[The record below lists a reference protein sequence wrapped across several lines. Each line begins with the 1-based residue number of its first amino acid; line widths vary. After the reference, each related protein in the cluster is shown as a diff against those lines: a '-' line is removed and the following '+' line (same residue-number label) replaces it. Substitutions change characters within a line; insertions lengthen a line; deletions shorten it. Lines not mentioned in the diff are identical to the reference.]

1 LRRSLTSLVAIA
13 LLALAILPSAAD
25 AYIYWGDTGGKIDR
39 TNLDGTAVNQSFIRR
54 GYAEGVAVDALG
66 PTAQPR
72 ISLEKDCE
80 AFQDS
85 GASSI
90 DIRLTGFPP
99 FTPFNGRLDLSD
111 GFGYGPVHETTDA
124 SGNWE
129 SLGPVG
135 SFSPVTWTV
144 TVVWSEGTLTKSL
157 YVDCS
162 KVSVSVKNT
171 ALVVAAGPGAKDN
184 LQITRPSR
192 FTVRVTDFPSGAYT
206 GSVVNAGAGCTRSG
220 RYTANCPASGITPA
234 LPVLVASGNRP
245 DKVVNSS
252 GLPSSL
258 YGGGGDDLLIGGTAN
273 DILKGGP
280 GADVMKGLDGNDLL
294 RANDGASDKL
304 IDCGGGSD
312 FGDLDLLPKDPK
324 VKGCERQTRH

>member
-39 TNLDGTAVNQSFIRR
+39 ANLDGTAVNQSFIRR

-220 RYTANCPASGITPA
+220 RYTANWPRLRDHPGSPGAGHLRESTRQGRQLERAPELPLRGWGRRPADRRHGQRHPE
-234 LPVLVASGNRP
+234 
-245 DKVVNSS
+245 
-252 GLPSSL
+252 
-258 YGGGGDDLLIGGTAN
+258 GGTGRRR
-273 DILKGGP
+273 DEGVG
-280 GADVMKGLDGNDLL
+280 
-294 RANDGASDKL
+294 R
-304 IDCGGGSD
+304 
-312 FGDLDLLPKDPK
+312 
-324 VKGCERQTRH
+324 ERPPSGERWSL